1 MRNKDKPAFPISE
14 EETDR
19 IETGVDIYFGLTKR
33 EYFAA
38 KAMQAMIS
46 NPNIK
51 RPAAGD
57 KLEADIEKFSTIAVE
72 YSDGLIKALES

>member
-1 MRNKDKPAFPISE
+1 MERTESKFVHPISQQDGTWE
-14 EETDR
+14 QELG
-19 IETGVDIYFGLTKR
+19 ITKK

-51 RPAAGD
+51 RPEEGVNLQSD
-57 KLEADIEKFSTIAVE
+57 LDNFSRIAVE
-72 YSDGLIKALES
+72 YSDSLIRALANER